1 MKPSRIRVLIVDDHF
16 MARLGLAVPINGE
29 PDMCVVAEASDGA
42 EAVAQFRQHLPDVVT
57 MDYRMPGE
65 SGVDVAVAIRREFP
79 EARILML
86 SAYEGEEDIHRAVQ
100 AGVRGYLS
108 KDATRAAVLDAI
120 RQVFAGGNAFAPHI
134 ATKLQARAVR
144 EPLIPR
150 EVEILRHIVAGRA
163 NKEIADAMRLSEA
176 LVKLHVRKILDKLG
190 AMDRTRAATLAIER
204 GIIHL
209 DDQ

>member
-1 MKPSRIRVLIVDDHF
+1 MKTAPIRVLIVDDHF

-29 PDMCVVAEASDGA
+29 PDMCLIAEAADAA
-42 EAVAQFRQHLPDVVT
+42 EALLQYRQHRPDVVT

-65 SGVDVAVAIRREFP
+65 SGVKAAVAILGEFP

-86 SAYEGEEDIHRAVQ
+86 SAYEGEEDIFRAVQ
-100 AGVRGYLS
+100 AGVSGFLS
-108 KDATRAAVLDAI
+108 KDASRGSVLDAI
-120 RQVFAGGNAFAPHI
+120 RRVFAGEEVYAPKI
-134 ATKLQARAVR
+134 ADKLRARALR

-150 EVEILRHIVAGRA
+150 EMEILRHIVSGRA
-163 NKEIADAMRLSEA
+163 NKEIADAMRLSEP
-176 LVKLHVRKILDKLG
+176 LVKLHVRKILEKLG

-209 DDQ
+209 DDY